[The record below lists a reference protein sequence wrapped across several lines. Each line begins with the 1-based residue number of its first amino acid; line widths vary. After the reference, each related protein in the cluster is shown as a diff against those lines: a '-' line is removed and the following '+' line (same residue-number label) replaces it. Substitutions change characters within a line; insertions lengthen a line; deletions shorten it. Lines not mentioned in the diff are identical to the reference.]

1 MSSLGT
7 GPAIRIGIDTPFLI
21 AHTVREHPDHMRAT
35 ACCTRLLDEGH
46 LLVLC
51 PTVIDEFL
59 HVVTDPA
66 RFETPLSMDRAVQL
80 ARTWINSEETV
91 YCGPTEES
99 QQRQLEWIVDH
110 RLGRKRIND
119 TRIASIY
126 YTEGVTRL
134 LTANVRDYS
143 VFGVFE
149 IADMDV

>member
-1 MSSLGT
+1 MSSPGS
-7 GPAIRIGIDTPFLI
+7 GQARWIGIDTPFLI
-21 AHTVREHPDHMRAT
+21 AHTVREHPDHKRAI
-35 ACCTRLLDEGH
+35 ACCSGLLDEGNF
-46 LLVLC
+46 LVLC

-59 HVVTDPA
+59 HVVTDVN

-91 YCGPTEES
+91 TCMPTEES
-99 QQRQLEWIVDH
+99 QQRQLEWMVEH

-126 YTEGVTRL
+126 FTEGVTRL

-143 VFGVFE
+143 VFGVFDVV
-149 IADMDV
+149 DMDL